1 MLDDDTYDSRAFA
14 GIRKQYL
21 ENNLDDRRNS
31 INSVLLSSCR
41 PTLGIDPILWL
52 PMSNTERSRI
62 DRWRLGWL
70 PGGVPKPCIYHPN
83 DMFTK
88 SHAIWCLHMHRRLQM
103 PLTVPDPL
111 SFLINKLPNKRKLK
125 PSSSSAPKAS
135 IFSAWTVRW
144 PAMCLILFELDYL
157 HHGELPPE
165 TPPLGTKLITWLCNS

>member
-21 ENNLDDRRNS
+21 EDNLDDRRNS

-62 DRWRLGWL
+62 VRWRLGWL
-70 PGGVPKPCIYHPN
+70 PGGAPKPCIYHPN
-83 DMFTK
+83 DMFTR
-88 SHAIWCLHMHRRLQM
+88 SHAICCLHMHRRLQM

-111 SFLINKLPNKRKLK
+111 SFLINKLPNK
-125 PSSSSAPKAS
+125 
-135 IFSAWTVRW
+135 
-144 PAMCLILFELDYL
+144 
-157 HHGELPPE
+157 
-165 TPPLGTKLITWLCNS
+165 